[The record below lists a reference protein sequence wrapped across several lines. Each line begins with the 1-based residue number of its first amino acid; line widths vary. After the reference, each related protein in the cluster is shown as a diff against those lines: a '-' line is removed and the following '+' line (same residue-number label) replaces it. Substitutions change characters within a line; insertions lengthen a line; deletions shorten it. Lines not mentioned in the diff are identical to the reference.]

1 MRLNKAVAEVVAM
14 PEVRERMKELGGQAR
29 SSTTEAL
36 ARHLKDDIEKWKM
49 VVETAGIER
58 Q

>member
-1 MRLNKAVAEVVAM
+1 M

-29 SSTTEAL
+29 SSTPEAL
-36 ARHLKDDIEKWKM
+36 AKHLKDDIEKWKI
-49 VVETAGIER
+49 VVQTAGIER

>member
-1 MRLNKAVAEVVAM
+1 M

-29 SSTTEAL
+29 SSTPEAL
-36 ARHLKDDIEKWKM
+36 ARHLKDDIEKWEM